1 MLQNCFEVKC
11 YYVHFPDEKTDRPRG
26 LLRGNPIKIL
36 GGQPFQTSALQSS
49 GPHRQRVRQCYS
61 AIPRL
66 RETKI
71 PTDAFSLQVR
81 KLCKNLGGFF
91 FFFYKRNWV
100 QEPQDSEIDSM
111 NHSSAFQWDVISSLQ
126 SCQRPF
132 RLPLLLSTLGYN
144 YSYCLLVFL
153 LRLQTGH
160 LTLSLM
166 LVHTTRS

>member
-91 FFFYKRNWV
+91 FFFLSKELGPRTT
-100 QEPQDSEIDSM
+100 
-111 NHSSAFQWDVISSLQ
+111 
-126 SCQRPF
+126 RF
-132 RLPLLLSTLGYN
+132 RD
-144 YSYCLLVFL
+144 
-153 LRLQTGH
+153 RLH
-160 LTLSLM
+160 ESFLSLPVGCHFFSSK
-166 LVHTTRS
+166 LSKTI